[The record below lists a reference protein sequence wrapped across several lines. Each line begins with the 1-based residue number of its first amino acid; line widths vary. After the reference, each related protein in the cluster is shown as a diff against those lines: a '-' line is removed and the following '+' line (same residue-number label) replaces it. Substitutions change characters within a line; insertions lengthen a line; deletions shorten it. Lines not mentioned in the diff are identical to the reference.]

1 VVVPDGGWRGGKRG
15 EVVIQYRQRPPGRG
29 LPGSGNELEAQPIE

>member
-1 VVVPDGGWRGGKRG
+1 MVPDGGWRGGKRG
-15 EVVIQYRQRPPGRG
+15 EVVIQYRQRPPGRN